1 MRRNHCGCE
10 VVRSGRT
17 GPAVLWSP
25 EIETKVMIVKRI
37 LLVALLLAAV
47 PAVAQTAAPSTPA
60 QDEQLVLTRGVLEAM
75 RANTEALRKTNAA
88 IDALAG
94 QLSRV
99 ETATRAVPPSVEGL
113 RTDVV
118 AIRALVDRLAQA
130 SRRPAAT
137 LRFSPFAC
145 GNDNEASCA
154 TNACK
159 SVGYSAG
166 ALVTPVRTGT
176 GSSMRTTG
184 IAEATCFDN

>member
-1 MRRNHCGCE
+1 M
-10 VVRSGRT
+10 
-17 GPAVLWSP
+17 
-25 EIETKVMIVKRI
+25 KVMVVKRFWMA
-37 LLVALLLAAV
+37 ALLLAAV
-47 PAVAQTAAPSTPA
+47 PAAAQTAAPSTPA

-75 RANTEALRKTNAA
+75 RANTEALRKANAA

-118 AIRALVDRLAQA
+118 AIRAMVDRLAQA
-130 SRRPAAT
+130 MKRPAAT

-145 GNDNEASCA
+145 GNDNETACTS
-154 TNACK
+154 NACK
-159 SVGYSAG
+159 SVGYAG
-166 ALVTPVRTGT
+166 GTLVTAVRTGT
-176 GSSMRTTG
+176 GSSLRTTG